1 MRAAGIQNAGKSFGR
16 KTTARR
22 TLKTLQQ
29 TKNQQPS
36 KLRENNMIK
45 KALFLLMLT
54 AMPFTGIARE
64 FSYDNVSKKFPIDA
78 EYFAFEASQKLAKNY
93 EKPQDVNLILLPAKN
108 EKFADNIGTFLVRSG
123 FTVNGKTD
131 GTALSYTFDFIDKK
145 RAYLRLEL
153 SDGKHI
159 GVVRNLGAS
168 SFAVPATATEERIV
182 PEQKEQSKAAQT
194 ALSEIKAE
202 TKATT
207 PILPVKP
214 IPPQAKVWVLR
225 QGSLMNQLDEW
236 AKGESWKLIWQAN
249 YDLDLNADASFAGD
263 FIKVVEQVFS
273 SLPRKNNGLRVSI
286 YKRNKVVEV
295 IGE

>member
-1 MRAAGIQNAGKSFGR
+1 
-16 KTTARR
+16 
-22 TLKTLQQ
+22 
-29 TKNQQPS
+29 
-36 KLRENNMIK
+36 MIK

-64 FSYDNVSKKFPIDA
+64 FSYDNVSKKFPVDA

-123 FTVNGKTD
+123 FTVNDKTD

-159 GVVRNLGAS
+159 GVVRNLGEIS
-168 SFAVPATATEERIV
+168 PFAAPVTVAEER
-182 PEQKEQSKAAQT
+182 PEQNTEQPKAAQT

-202 TKATT
+202 TKA
-207 PILPVKP
+207 IAPVKP
-214 IPPQAKVWVLR
+214 VPPQTKVWVLK

>member
-1 MRAAGIQNAGKSFGR
+1 
-16 KTTARR
+16 
-22 TLKTLQQ
+22 
-29 TKNQQPS
+29 
-36 KLRENNMIK
+36 MIK

-64 FSYDNVSKKFPIDA
+64 FSYDNVSKRYPQDA
-78 EYFAFEASQKLAKNY
+78 EYFAFEASQKLTKIY
-93 EKPQDVNLILLPAKN
+93 DKPQEINLVLLPAKN
-108 EKFADNIGTFLVRSG
+108 DRFVDNLNTFLVRSG
-123 FTVNGKTD
+123 FTVNDKTD

-159 GVVRNLGAS
+159 GVVRNLGEISPFVAPVTV
-168 SFAVPATATEERIV
+168 AEER
-182 PEQKEQSKAAQT
+182 PEQNTEQPKAAQT

-207 PILPVKP
+207 LPVKP
-214 IPPQAKVWVLR
+214 MLPQAKVWVLR

-249 YDLDLNADASFAGD
+249 YDLDLNADASFSGD
-263 FIKVVEQVFS
+263 FINVVEQIFS
-273 SLPRKNNGLRVSI
+273 SLPRKNNGLRVSM
-286 YKRNKVVEV
+286 YKQNKVVEV

>member
-1 MRAAGIQNAGKSFGR
+1 
-16 KTTARR
+16 
-22 TLKTLQQ
+22 
-29 TKNQQPS
+29 
-36 KLRENNMIK
+36 MIK

-249 YDLDLNADASFAGD
+249 YDLDLNADASFLGD
-263 FIKVVEQVFS
+263 FINVVEQIFS
-273 SLPRKNNGLRVSI
+273 SLPRKNNGLRVSM
-286 YKRNKVVEV
+286 YKQNKVVEV